1 MNEVLINDMPL
12 HYRDYIKKRG
22 LGKII
27 DVSKFEKIISVLLRT
42 NYDSIDK
49 LHSIGKIAEKGEKN
63 AKNVEGVVNVEE
75 IAVAGGKVWVC
86 ENENLYRNLT
96 NYINLFNMN
105 NNMVPIKDVF
115 FLNETLNNVALPRSM
130 TYLAAGCW

>member
-1 MNEVLINDMPL
+1 LNEVLINDMPL

-75 IAVAGGKVWVC
+75 IAVAGGKV
-86 ENENLYRNLT
+86 
-96 NYINLFNMN
+96 
-105 NNMVPIKDVF
+105 
-115 FLNETLNNVALPRSM
+115 
-130 TYLAAGCW
+130 